1 MKPSMFFSIAE
12 NSEHK
17 EAAAEFIDF
26 FVNDVDANEAML
38 AERGV
43 PGSAKVK
50 EELKPQVSEAQEK
63 IFEYVEWA
71 EEHST
76 PMGAP
81 DPAEAGEI
89 IELLDN
95 ISEEIMYG
103 QISAEEA
110 AEKFRTDAESIFAN

>member
-1 MKPSMFFSIAE
+1 DVCLVQAEDSIRDRNVTAVQTC
-12 NSEHK
+12 
-17 EAAAEFIDF
+17 ALPIL
-26 FVNDVDANEAML
+26 NDVDANEAML

-110 AEKFRTDAESIFAN
+110 AEKFRTDAESIFEN